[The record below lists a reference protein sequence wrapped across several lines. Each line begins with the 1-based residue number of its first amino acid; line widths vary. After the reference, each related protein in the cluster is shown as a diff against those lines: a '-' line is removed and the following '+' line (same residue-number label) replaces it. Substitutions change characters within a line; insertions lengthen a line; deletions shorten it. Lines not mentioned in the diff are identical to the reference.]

1 MGLIKEIIMPKTEMI
16 RARIEP
22 DLKKDVESIFSE
34 LGLTPTTAINIF
46 YRQVKLLKGLPFN
59 IRIPNKTTIQTFK
72 DTDAG
77 KNPIHCKDA
86 EDMFNKLV
94 I

>member
-1 MGLIKEIIMPKTEMI
+1 MPKTEMI

-22 DLKKDVESIFSE
+22 DLKKEVESILSE

-46 YRQVKLLKGLPFN
+46 YRQVKLRKGLPFS
-59 IRIPNKTTIQTFK
+59 ILIPNETTLQTFK

-77 KNPIHCKDA
+77 ENLVPC
-86 EDMFNKLV
+86 EDEEDLFKKLG

>member
-1 MGLIKEIIMPKTEMI
+1 MSKTEMI

-22 DLKKDVESIFSE
+22 DLKREVESIFSE

-46 YRQVKLLKGLPFN
+46 YRQVRLLKGLPFN
-59 IRIPNKTTIQTFK
+59 IMVPNETTIQTFK

-77 KNPIHCKDA
+77 KNLIQCEDA
-86 EDMFNKLV
+86 EDMFSKLGM
-94 I
+94 

>member
-1 MGLIKEIIMPKTEMI
+1 MAKTEMI

-22 DLKKDVESIFSE
+22 DLKHEVESILSE

-46 YRQVKLLKGLPFN
+46 YRQVKLQKGLPFN
-59 IRIPNKTTIQTFK
+59 VSIPNQITLKTFK

-77 KNPIHCKDA
+77 KNIIQCENK
-86 EDMFNKLV
+86 EDMFSKLG

>member
-1 MGLIKEIIMPKTEMI
+1 MSKTEMI

-22 DLKKDVESIFSE
+22 DLKHEVEDILSK

-46 YRQVKLLKGLPFN
+46 YRQVKLQKGLPFN
-59 IRIPNKTTIQTFK
+59 VCIPNETTLQTFK

-77 KNPIHCKDA
+77 KNLIHC
-86 EDMFNKLV
+86 ENVSDMFTKLG